1 MHPVTFLLMTFLVSR
16 YSTMAFVRHWVTS
29 RQVCCRGPI
38 SSKFATI
45 PKNVQLIGPS
55 SKTVKNDMSRNDNE
69 IWVLQFDGGSRGN
82 PDYLIINAQ
91 QLIYL
96 KDYNQIINV
105 FIASFL
111 IISISVRQPRSCRV
125 WQRPLQVSSYHRFR
139 QSSHK

>member
-29 RQVCCRGPI
+29 RQVCCRGSI

-45 PKNVQLIGPS
+45 PKNVQSIRPS

-82 PDYLIINAQ
+82 PDYQVINA
-91 QLIYL
+91 
-96 KDYNQIINV
+96 
-105 FIASFL
+105 
-111 IISISVRQPRSCRV
+111 
-125 WQRPLQVSSYHRFR
+125 
-139 QSSHK
+139 